1 MSEDFESSKI
11 DHLSPFNFKI
21 GAPLTDYYSEDDIKK
36 FEFREANEAEKNSLE
51 AKYRDNYKMYK
62 ITKPNYNDT
71 FVSVF
76 GDNKIIYY
84 VEYEKLFNN
93 SKSVIDEAM
102 SMWEKFDQYFET
114 TMRIKQINKTAEVDP
129 VRKGKEYENSFMAS
143 KVYFDPSFI
152 RNTSIIIWSDNSKG
166 ILFES
171 IKINYKKNDF
181 KTEKDF
187 GTGHNFNMRIRAN
200 ILKMET
206 QLILDEIE
214 KSDSF
219 KNITNNFKAH
229 NVFKDDDKKVII
241 R

>member
-76 GDNKIIYY
+76 GDNKIIYF
-84 VEYEKLFNN
+84 VAYEKLFNN

-114 TMRIKQINKTAEVDP
+114 TMRIKQINKQQ
-129 VRKGKEYENSFMAS
+129 K
-143 KVYFDPSFI
+143 
-152 RNTSIIIWSDNSKG
+152 
-166 ILFES
+166 
-171 IKINYKKNDF
+171 
-181 KTEKDF
+181 
-187 GTGHNFNMRIRAN
+187 
-200 ILKMET
+200 
-206 QLILDEIE
+206 LI
-214 KSDSF
+214 
-219 KNITNNFKAH
+219 H
-229 NVFKDDDKKVII
+229 
-241 R
+241 